1 MHVAAR
7 PAPRQ
12 YRSSGLLA
20 QHFLEIP
27 PNQLRGQSDGRVVL
41 RRVLELLQVVQ
52 PAGLVDPVG
61 GRDQARGLV
70 GAGIEM
76 LVDVVWRYLEVVA
89 GCLLV
94 ALQVGLRRRVMGVC
108 DSYLVFLVL

>member
-1 MHVAAR
+1 MHVAAW

-12 YRSSGLLA
+12 YSSSGLLA

-27 PNQLRGQSDGRVVL
+27 PNQLRGKSDGRIVL

-76 LVDVVWRYLEVVA
+76 LMDGVRRDVDDVA
-89 GCLLV
+89 RLPLV
-94 ALQVGLRRRVMGVC
+94 ALHLGLR
-108 DSYLVFLVL
+108 LP

>member
-1 MHVAAR
+1 MQIAAR

-20 QHFLEIP
+20 RHFPEVP

-41 RRVLELLQVVQ
+41 RRVLELLEIVQ

-76 LVDVVWRYLEVVA
+76 LMDGVRRYVDDVA
-89 GCLLV
+89 CLPLV
-94 ALQVGLRRRVMGVC
+94 ALHLGLR
-108 DSYLVFLVL
+108 

>member
-1 MHVAAR
+1 MQVAAR

-12 YRSSGLLA
+12 YPSSGLLA

-41 RRVLELLQVVQ
+41 RRVLELLEIVQ
-52 PAGLVDPVG
+52 PAGLVNPVG

-70 GAGIEM
+70 CAGIEM
-76 LVDVVWRYLEVVA
+76 LMEGVRRYVDDAA
-89 GCLLV
+89 GLPLV
-94 ALQVGLRRRVMGVC
+94 ALHLR
-108 DSYLVFLVL
+108 LV